1 MRLQTA
7 DTVEIELAMRAPT
20 STLRQRALPRQS
32 RCPGVV
38 RRCALAGL
46 VTVAFVLT
54 ACSPRHL
61 IIQGIGNELASQS
74 EAEEDDLALAR
85 EASAFY
91 LKLSESLLRENPG
104 NLKLAQAV
112 AGGFT
117 QYAFAFVGFEAE
129 RLESKDAKAA
139 HLLNERARRLYVRA
153 NRHAMAALEAS
164 SPGFAVALASPDS
177 RRWPVLSEA
186 QVGVAYWAA
195 ASWGAAI
202 ALSKDNPDTV
212 ADLPLAY
219 RLARLALKVAPHY
232 GQGSLASLMG
242 SFESSMP
249 GGSTRQAAAYF
260 DSAIALGAGRNA
272 GAFVAK
278 AEGIAQPASDRKAF
292 ESLLNQALEAST
304 TQRTVANA
312 VMRDRALWL
321 LASADDLF

>member
-1 MRLQTA
+1 MQLLTLGTANSEFVVYHAWQRLA
-7 DTVEIELAMRAPT
+7 RSLI
-20 STLRQRALPRQS
+20 
-32 RCPGVV
+32 
-38 RRCALAGL
+38 L
-46 VTVAFVLT
+46 VGFVLLCG
-54 ACSPRHL
+54 CSPRHL
-61 IIQGIGNELASQS
+61 IIQGVGEELASQS
-74 EAEEDDLALAR
+74 EVEEDDLALAR

-91 LKLSESLLRENPG
+91 LKLSESLLRESPG

-112 AGGFT
+112 SGGFT
-117 QYAFAFVGFEAE
+117 QYAFAFVSFEAE
-129 RLESKDAKAA
+129 RIESKDAKAA
-139 HLLNERARRLYVRA
+139 QALNERAKRLYLRA

-164 SPGFAVALASPDS
+164 SPGFAIALARQNSE
-177 RRWPVLSEA
+177 RWPVLGEA

-202 ALSKDNPDTV
+202 ALSKDNPDSV

-219 RLARLALKVAPHY
+219 RLAGLAWKVTPHY

-249 GGSTRQAAAYF
+249 GGSPRKAAAYF

-272 GAFVAK
+272 GAFVSK
-278 AEGIAQPASDRKAF
+278 AEGIALPAGDRQAF

-321 LASADDLF
+321 LANVDDLF